1 MAFVAARWASSLLFQ
16 ISEGAALG
24 HRGHGASLTAA
35 MVDAA
40 AVPLGSPS
48 IVNAAFQTRRLVTAI
63 PPDAAAVQARLTT
76 LLGQPPA
83 PIAAPILLGADVV
96 FVLAVGAPQGDPIGT
111 DRSELDKLC
120 VALGAAYARA
130 GRGG

>member
-1 MAFVAARWASSLLFQ
+1 MAFVAARWASSVLFQ
-16 ISEGAALG
+16 ISDGAALG

-48 IVNAAFQTRRLVTAI
+48 IVNAAYQTRRLATTI
-63 PPDAAAVQARLTT
+63 PPGAGAIQTRLTT
-76 LLGQPPA
+76 LLGQPA
-83 PIAAPILLGADVV
+83 TPIAAPILIGADVG

-120 VALGAAYARA
+120 AALGAAY
-130 GRGG
+130 GRSA